1 MNKKSF
7 KINTSTKDLAAT
19 LGLSPLE
26 AMEWQIRHTI
36 TNKIIECA
44 NNYTVTE
51 IAKTAGTSRARITK
65 ILKGDTFGISLD
77 VLIRVL
83 GAVGEEVK
91 ISFKRAS

>member
-1 MNKKSF
+1 MNKKTL
-7 KINTSTKDLAAT
+7 KTNTSAKELAAT

-36 TNKIIECA
+36 TNKIIECSQ
-44 NNYTVTE
+44 NYTVTE
-51 IAKTAGTSRARITK
+51 IAKNAGTSRARITK
-65 ILKGDTFGISLD
+65 ILKSDTFGISID

-83 GAVGEEVK
+83 GAVGEEIK